1 MSGRVPGCDGAGA
14 AMRSYP
20 TSKSEAAAE
29 SARLR
34 WHRSSREEL
43 SHDRGQGRR
52 PGGATSRSRSG
63 AAAGRSNPT
72 FKVRGGREE
81 LSHARGQGRRPGG
94 ATPRLR
100 TGAAAGRSNPTSKS
114 SGCTGARGPRGATP
128 RSRSGGA
135 VVRRY
140 PSSKVRSHGC
150 ALLEQP

>member
-1 MSGRVPGCDGAGA
+1 
-14 AMRSYP
+14 MRSYP

-81 LSHARGQGRRPGG
+81 LSHARGQGRQLRVPGCNG
-94 ATPRLR
+94 A
-100 TGAAAGRSNPTSKS
+100 GAAERSYPQPE
-114 SGCTGARGPRGATP
+114 ARGDGQEELPHT
-128 RSRSGGA
+128 
-135 VVRRY
+135 
-140 PSSKVRSHGC
+140 
-150 ALLEQP
+150 